1 MLKRTSK
8 LLLAVLLA
16 AMVGVGTSH
25 AGGVITDGRV
35 ANDSNQ
41 QNEEDVET
49 SDSVANALYLYA
61 SMIFYGHEAASLNER
76 ILAEVERMEECAA
89 DANCGEGSSD
99 SDSGCQATAPLSP
112 LLGLALLLKRK
123 RRRQS

>member
-1 MLKRTSK
+1 MLTS
-8 LLLAVLLA
+8 L
-16 AMVGVGTSH
+16 VGIGTSH

-89 DANCGEGSSD
+89 ANADCGEGSAD
-99 SDSGCQATAPLSP
+99 ADTGCQATGPLTP
-112 LLGLALLLKRK
+112 LIGLALLLRRK
-123 RRRQS
+123 RRSKD